1 VIHDALCAVARN
13 STTPSSAPIFLEQDY
28 IHNNVCIYNHSS
40 WYISKTLVF
49 IRKLN
54 LLIPTI
60 TLLDVSCI
68 NMCHGHVVNLS
79 YTWSCTLLHN
89 IPTVSAYPT
98 REFAFETTYHLVL
111 SLQQTN
117 KTRIAHLNYAMIE
130 NIVQIKI
137 CNGNVTLIRTKQSS
151 LCLRT
156 FEWPYFCQF
165 CFIPP

>member
-1 VIHDALCAVARN
+1 MEKLL
-13 STTPSSAPIFLEQDY
+13 FLY
-28 IHNNVCIYNHSS
+28 VS
-40 WYISKTLVF
+40 F
-49 IRKLN
+49 
-54 LLIPTI
+54 

-68 NMCHGHVVNLS
+68 NMCLGHVVNLS

-117 KTRIAHLNYAMIE
+117 KTRIARLNYAMIE

-137 CNGNVTLIRTKQSS
+137 CNGNVTLIRTNKAI
-151 LCLRT
+151 LIMVLDFWVAIFLLT
-156 FEWPYFCQF
+156 LF
-165 CFIPP
+165 CFFINLYQFSFYKECY